1 MAQFHEK
8 SLLYEWGK
16 MNFDSNAFVCN
27 VNYWEGHLFRHID
40 YRDPQSYNLCGTSL
54 LLENLSKGERKHVL
68 VMSTPMYA
76 CVCMYVCEMVWRTK
90 VPLY

>member
-8 SLLYEWGK
+8 NPLYEWGK

-40 YRDPQSYNLCGTSL
+40 YRAP
-54 LLENLSKGERKHVL
+54 
-68 VMSTPMYA
+68 
-76 CVCMYVCEMVWRTK
+76 
-90 VPLY
+90 

>member
-8 SLLYEWGK
+8 NLLYGWGK
-16 MNFDSNAFVCN
+16 KNFDSNAFVCN

-54 LLENLSKGERKHVL
+54 LLENLSKCERKHVL
-68 VMSTPMYA
+68 VMSTPMP
-76 CVCMYVCEMVWRTK
+76 CEMVWRTK

>member
-1 MAQFHEK
+1 
-8 SLLYEWGK
+8 
-16 MNFDSNAFVCN
+16 MNFDSNVFVCN

-40 YRDPQSYNLCGTSL
+40 YRAPQSYNLCGTSL

-76 CVCMYVCEMVWRTK
+76 CVCMYVCEMVWHTK